1 MNVRVRNRVCWIV
14 SIMLI
19 LNLFMSSTVVLAAS
33 TISADDMEANYDM
46 EPETELEVEPA
57 VEPEAEPAVE
67 PEAES
72 EADLSMESKTESDFE
87 SLPDQTL
94 VVTELEKK
102 DFDLEGVDLEIEESS
117 AVDDASVY
125 SSTPAP
131 VTGLSRFLS
140 CLCSRR

>member
-33 TISADDMEANYDM
+33 TISADDVEANYEM

-57 VEPEAEPAVE
+57 MEPEAEPAVE

-94 VVTELEKK
+94 VVT
-102 DFDLEGVDLEIEESS
+102 
-117 AVDDASVY
+117 
-125 SSTPAP
+125 
-131 VTGLSRFLS
+131 
-140 CLCSRR
+140 